1 MVVPDTLVN
10 LATAITHDDST
21 HGNELPFKRLSE
33 RALEFPPPFP
43 PPIVSNPLLSEEGIS
58 DPPRQWPGTRTIR
71 TGERVLSI
79 QQ

>member
-1 MVVPDTLVN
+1 
-10 LATAITHDDST
+10 
-21 HGNELPFKRLSE
+21 
-33 RALEFPPPFP
+33 
-43 PPIVSNPLLSEEGIS
+43 VSNPLLSEEGIS